1 MNQITRTE
9 QDGIEFFTIAATG
22 ESGTSQSGL
31 AILTGVNQSTI
42 SRLEKSL
49 TTNTTSESPEPSLDK
64 DETLMREAP
73 SESLKPWMG
82 KVLTLMCNDE
92 NLVVDGKPAGNLV
105 IYRADFCAAV
115 IQHYA
120 FKGNKVAQH
129 SLSKFTA
136 MGINTWIQGIT
147 HWDSTPVDLQ
157 NIIAT
162 AQKFLGQYIQRQ
174 DATEQKVE
182 QLAER
187 VQQHES
193 EVDRIFHPDGKFF
206 SIRGWAKLHKV
217 KVSKQE
223 AIDMGRQA
231 TKLSKHLGVE
241 IDKLQDPRYGEVNIY
256 HETILEKV
264 FESEDALPEPKPP
277 TENRTLPAA
286 KTTTTP
292 QPA

>member
-1 MNQITRTE
+1 MNQVTRTE

-31 AILTGVNQSTI
+31 AILAGMSQQAMSD
-42 SRLEKSL
+42 LEKTL
-49 TTNTTSESPEPSLDK
+49 TGK
-64 DETLMREAP
+64 AP
-73 SESLKPWMG
+73 SESLEPWMG
-82 KVLTLMCNDE
+82 KALTLTGNDE
-92 NLVVDGKPAGNLV
+92 DLVVNGKPAGNLV

-187 VQQHES
+187 VRQHEG

-223 AIDMGRQA
+223 ASDMGRQA
-231 TKLSKHLGVE
+231 TKLSKHSGVE

-256 HETILEKV
+256 HETILRQV
-264 FESEDALPEPKPP
+264 FEAEVEALPEPKPP
-277 TENRTLPAA
+277 TENRTLSAA
-286 KTTTTP
+286 PTP
-292 QPA
+292 QPAC

>member
-22 ESGTSQSGL
+22 ESGMSQSGL
-31 AILTGVNQSTI
+31 AILSGVNQSTI
-42 SRLEKSL
+42 SRLNKSL
-49 TTNTTSESPEPSLDK
+49 ACETPSESLEPSLDN
-64 DETLMREAP
+64 DEPLVREAP
-73 SESLKPWMG
+73 SESLKPWVG
-82 KVLTLMCNDE
+82 KVKTLTTESEYKN
-92 NLVVDGKPAGNLV
+92 AT

-129 SLSKFTA
+129 SFSKFA
-136 MGINTWIQGIT
+136 GIGINTWIQGIT

-174 DATEQKVE
+174 DVVEQKVE

-187 VQQHES
+187 VQQHEG

-223 AIDMGRQA
+223 ASDMGRQA

-256 HETILEKV
+256 HEVVLLQV
-264 FESEDALPEPKPP
+264 FESEESVLPEPKPP
-277 TENRTLPAA
+277 TEDRTVPVLATHPDVNLAV
-286 KTTTTP
+286 
-292 QPA
+292 